1 MTTLQTRL
9 YWREWGRAR
18 ERFLGLGFTNAQADA
33 KRHELHL
40 KALGKAKSSK
50 ALNNADLDKV
60 LAAFRAVWD
69 DANLDAQ
76 LRQEEQP
83 EKRRIA
89 LQQRCYRAV
98 ESFITDPIEA
108 RRSLAIE
115 NYVGATAQRICHKRF
130 DELGEA
136 ELGKVA
142 GALERSARVRAGH
155 RNAEQEAERM
165 MAADKEPF

>member
-1 MTTLQTRL
+1 MNPPQTRL

-18 ERFLGLGFTNAQADA
+18 ERFIGLGFTHAEADA
-33 KRHELHL
+33 KRMALHA
-40 KALGKAKSSK
+40 KALGQPKSSK
-50 ALNNADLDKV
+50 DLNNADLDKV

-83 EKRRIA
+83 EKRLIA

-98 ESFITDPIEA
+98 QSFITEGPEV

-115 NYVGATAQRICHKRF
+115 NYIGATAQRICGKRF
-130 DELGEA
+130 DECDER
-136 ELGKVA
+136 ELGKLA
-142 GALERSARVRAGH
+142 GALERSARVRARIHDAG
-155 RNAEQEAERM
+155 QEAERL
-165 MAADKEPF
+165 MAADKNPY